1 MTMLDFNTI
10 TVIDETVKKQLS
22 SFFRKKDSEFFKW
35 QWQLEKTGDYSYR
48 STEYTVNLTNG
59 KKLSIVFHKNTIYK
73 NVPKSRLR
81 DTKKTKY
88 QVWVEISVVNDLTVH
103 SNMEYMYKS
112 ATGESKE
119 NREKIEIQ
127 ERKIKE
133 FASRVLGIENIDW
146 NY

>member
-1 MTMLDFNTI
+1 MLDFNTI
-10 TVIDETVKKQLS
+10 TVIDESIKKQLS
-22 SFFRKKDSEFFKW
+22 LFFRKKDSEFFKG

-48 STEYTVNLTNG
+48 STEYIVNLANG
-59 KKLSIVFHKNTIYK
+59 NKLSIVFHKSTTYK
-73 NVPKSRLR
+73 IAPKSRLR

-88 QVWVEISVVNDLTVH
+88 QVWVEISIVNDLTVH

-112 ATGESKE
+112 VTGESRESK
-119 NREKIEIQ
+119 EKIEIQ

-133 FASRVLGIENIDW
+133 FASRVLGIENINW

>member
-1 MTMLDFNTI
+1 MLDFNTI
-10 TVIDETVKKQLS
+10 TTIDESTKKQLS
-22 SFFRKKDSEFFKW
+22 SFFRKKNSEFFKG
-35 QWQLEKTGDYSYR
+35 QWQLEKEGDYSYR
-48 STEYTVNLTNG
+48 STEYIINLTNG
-59 KKLSIVFHKNTIYK
+59 KKLSIVFHKSTIYK

-88 QVWVEISVVNDLTVH
+88 QVWVEISIVNDLTVH

-112 ATGESKE
+112 STGENKESK
-119 NREKIEIQ
+119 EKIEIQ

-133 FASRVLGIENIDW
+133 FASRVLGIENINW

>member
-1 MTMLDFNTI
+1 MLNFNTI
-10 TVIDETVKKQLS
+10 TTIDESTKKQLS
-22 SFFRKKDSEFFKW
+22 LFFRKKDSEFFKG
-35 QWQLEKTGDYSYR
+35 QWQLEKEGDYSYR
-48 STEYTVNLTNG
+48 STEYVVNLTNG
-59 KKLSIVFHKNTIYK
+59 KKLSIVFNKSTIYK

-88 QVWVEISVVNDLTVH
+88 QVWIEISLVNDIIVH

-119 NREKIEIQ
+119 SNEKIEMQ
-127 ERKIKE
+127 EHKIKE
-133 FASRVLGIENIDW
+133 FASRVLGIENINW

>member
-1 MTMLDFNTI
+1 MLDFNTI
-10 TVIDETVKKQLS
+10 TIIDESTKKQLS
-22 SFFRKKDSEFFKW
+22 LFFRKKDSEFFKG

-48 STEYTVNLTNG
+48 STEYIINLVNGN
-59 KKLSIVFHKNTIYK
+59 KLSVVFNKSTIYK

-88 QVWVEISVVNDLTVH
+88 QVWVEISLVNDIIVH

-112 ATGESKE
+112 ATGESRESK
-119 NREKIEIQ
+119 EKIETQ

-133 FASRVLGIENIDW
+133 FASRVLGIENINW